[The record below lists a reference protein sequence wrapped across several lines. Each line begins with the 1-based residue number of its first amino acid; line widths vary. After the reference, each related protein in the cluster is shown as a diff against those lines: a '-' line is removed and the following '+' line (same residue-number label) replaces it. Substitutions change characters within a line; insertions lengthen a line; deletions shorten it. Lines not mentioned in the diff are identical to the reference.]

1 MSLAGSRGG
10 APLWG
15 LGQRPNCSTGDQFQ
29 GSRQQRRRQRSVPAT
44 NFALPQERPQATL
57 STYSILSRQMG
68 ATDQHRETTPA
79 LVFFIAGNFAS
90 ADATRG
96 LSARPLD
103 PFGLNT
109 SILDFIR
116 CKGNE
121 LPPKSKKMHPDNPL
135 VQERIAGMLAYHRI
149 TRTPLQMPRR
159 TPGKTKYR
167 TMQSCRSSP

>member
-44 NFALPQERPQATL
+44 NFARPQTRPQAAH
-57 STYSILSRQMG
+57 STTCRLSRQMG
-68 ATDQHRETTPA
+68 ATDQHRETTPV
-79 LVFFIAGNFAS
+79 LVFFIAGDFAS

-96 LSARPLD
+96 LSARPLV
-103 PFGLNT
+103 NT
-109 SILDFIR
+109 SMLDFIR

-121 LPPKSKKMHPDNPL
+121 LPQKKQKTHPDNPL

-159 TPGKTKYR
+159 IPGKTKYR

>member
-1 MSLAGSRGG
+1 MGFG
-10 APLWG
+10 ATPQL
-15 LGQRPNCSTGDQFQ
+15 LLVRPIP
-29 GSRQQRRRQRSVPAT
+29 REKPKRRRQRSVPAS
-44 NFALPQERPQATL
+44 NFARPQERPQATL
-57 STYSILSRQMG
+57 SIYSILPRQMG
-68 ATDQHRETTPA
+68 ATDQHRETIPV
-79 LVFFIAGNFAS
+79 LVFFIAGDFAS

-121 LPPKSKKMHPDNPL
+121 LPPKKQKTHPDNPL

-149 TRTPLQMPRR
+149 TRTLPQMPQR

-167 TMQSCRSSP
+167 TTQSCRSSP

>member
-1 MSLAGSRGG
+1 MRGQGAELPCGVWGNAPTVSRATSMSNAL
-10 APLWG
+10 
-15 LGQRPNCSTGDQFQ
+15 NK
-29 GSRQQRRRQRSVPAT
+29 RRRQRSVPAS
-44 NFALPQERPQATL
+44 NFARPQTRPQAAH
-57 STYSILSRQMG
+57 STTCTLSRQMG
-68 ATDQHRETTPA
+68 ATDQHRETIPV
-79 LVFFIAGNFAS
+79 LVFFIAGDFAS

-103 PFGLNT
+103 LFELNT

-121 LPPKSKKMHPDNPL
+121 LPPKKQKTHPDNPL

-149 TRTPLQMPRR
+149 TRTLPQMPQR

>member
-29 GSRQQRRRQRSVPAT
+29 ESRQQRRRQRSVPAT
-44 NFALPQERPQATL
+44 NFARPQTRPQAAH
-57 STYSILSRQMG
+57 STTCRLSRQMG
-68 ATDQHRETTPA
+68 ATDQHRETTPV
-79 LVFFIAGNFAS
+79 LVFFIAGDFAS

-96 LSARPLD
+96 LSARP
-103 PFGLNT
+103 LNT

-121 LPPKSKKMHPDNPL
+121 LPQKSKTHPDNPL

-159 TPGKTKYR
+159 TPGKTKCR

>member
-44 NFALPQERPQATL
+44 NFARPQTRPQAAH
-57 STYSILSRQMG
+57 STTCRLSRQMG
-68 ATDQHRETTPA
+68 ATDQHRETTPV
-79 LVFFIAGNFAS
+79 LVFFIAGDFAS

-96 LSARPLD
+96 LSARPLV
-103 PFGLNT
+103 NT
-109 SILDFIR
+109 SMLDFIR

-121 LPPKSKKMHPDNPL
+121 LPQKKAKNASRQSPCAGEDCRDACISSNYSHAASNASKNSGQDQVPHDAILSFFTVN
-135 VQERIAGMLAYHRI
+135 
-149 TRTPLQMPRR
+149 
-159 TPGKTKYR
+159 
-167 TMQSCRSSP
+167 

>member
-1 MSLAGSRGG
+1 MRGQGAELPCGVWGNAPTVSR
-10 APLWG
+10 ATSMLNA
-15 LGQRPNCSTGDQFQ
+15 LNK
-29 GSRQQRRRQRSVPAT
+29 RRRQRSVPAS
-44 NFALPQERPQATL
+44 NFALPQERPQAAH
-57 STYSILSRQMG
+57 STTCTLSRQMG
-68 ATDQHRETTPA
+68 ATDQHRETIPV
-79 LVFFIAGNFAS
+79 LVFFIAGDFAS

-116 CKGNE
+116 CKENE
-121 LPPKSKKMHPDNPL
+121 LPPKSKKTHPDNPL

-149 TRTPLQMPRR
+149 TRTPLQTPQR
-159 TPGKTKYR
+159 TPGRTKYR

>member
-1 MSLAGSRGG
+1 
-10 APLWG
+10 
-15 LGQRPNCSTGDQFQ
+15 
-29 GSRQQRRRQRSVPAT
+29 
-44 NFALPQERPQATL
+44 
-57 STYSILSRQMG
+57 MG
-68 ATDQHRETTPA
+68 ATDQHRETIPV
-79 LVFFIAGNFAS
+79 LVFFIAGDFAS

-96 LSARPLD
+96 LSAHPLD
-103 PFGLNT
+103 PLGLILFPDSPAPSACAFSLLASAHSTKRSAATLRSIHVSQNEKLAAHLGAFLSGNSMNT

-121 LPPKSKKMHPDNPL
+121 LPQKKQKTHPDNPL

>member
-1 MSLAGSRGG
+1 MRGQGAELPCGVWGNAPTAPRVTSMSNAL
-10 APLWG
+10 
-15 LGQRPNCSTGDQFQ
+15 NK
-29 GSRQQRRRQRSVPAT
+29 RRRQRSVPAT

-68 ATDQHRETTPA
+68 ATDQHRETIPV
-79 LVFFIAGNFAS
+79 LVFFIAGDFAS

-116 CKGNE
+116 CKENE
-121 LPPKSKKMHPDNPL
+121 LPPKKAKNASRQSPCAGEDCRDACISSNYSHAASNASKNSGQDQVPHDAILSFFTVN
-135 VQERIAGMLAYHRI
+135 
-149 TRTPLQMPRR
+149 
-159 TPGKTKYR
+159 
-167 TMQSCRSSP
+167 

>member
-1 MSLAGSRGG
+1 MRGQGAELPCGVWGNAPTVSRATSMSNAL
-10 APLWG
+10 
-15 LGQRPNCSTGDQFQ
+15 NK
-29 GSRQQRRRQRSVPAT
+29 RRRQRSVPAT
-44 NFALPQERPQATL
+44 NFARPQTRPQAAH
-57 STYSILSRQMG
+57 STTCTLSRQMG
-68 ATDQHRETTPA
+68 ATDQHRETIPV
-79 LVFFIAGNFAS
+79 LVFFIAGDFAS
-90 ADATRG
+90 ADVTRG

-121 LPPKSKKMHPDNPL
+121 LPQKSKKTHPDNPL

-149 TRTPLQMPRR
+149 TRTLPQMPQR